1 MKNVLFTGGRAPV
14 TLDLIRLFA
23 NSGHNIFIAETFKD
37 NMSGASKYVKKNI
50 LLASPALETDDFI
63 QDLIDTIIEYKIDLL
78 VPTCEEVFYIGKH
91 LKRLEKH
98 CRVFTSDISVLEEL
112 HSKYKFICLL
122 DELNIDYPKTERIS
136 DINVLKN
143 HLEYKE
149 HFVLKPEFS
158 RFASLVLINDKSP
171 EKLDKIKISDD
182 YPWVLQEFIKGNAF
196 CSYSVAQD
204 GELLAHGVYP
214 SIYCAGQGATIH
226 FKPVEVPEIESIVR
240 KIVKYFNYTG
250 QISFDF
256 IRSDENNIYYPIE
269 CNPRATS
276 GTHLFSNTLTQAFF
290 NNTNGKT
297 LYPDLKNPRMVALA
311 MIIYGIPS
319 LRTVNDSKEFIK
331 QFYNSKDVVFKL
343 KDMKPFL
350 AQFKSLKYYLK
361 IAKKNNISLTQA
373 IMYDIEWNGN
383 K

>member
-91 LKRLEKH
+91 LKRLEKY